1 MIDRVYEAA
10 MLKHFRE
17 ERQML
22 FLMGPRQVGKT
33 TSAMKV
39 GEAWGEHHYM
49 NWDDPAHRE
58 VILSG
63 PSAIAERLALERLR
77 EQPPL
82 LILDEI
88 HKCAGW
94 KDLLKGIFD
103 VWGGRVRILVTGSA
117 RLDAF
122 RSGGDSLMGRYF
134 NYRMHPLSLA
144 ELCRPAIPSS
154 VFQEPQTRPDTEVLT
169 RLSRRSGYP
178 EPFSK
183 DDDRFQRRWRGF
195 RNRQLLKDDLRD
207 LARVQEVEQLEVM
220 CRILAREAGQQVNL
234 ASLSRQVQVA
244 PDTTRRWLDTL
255 QALYFAF
262 CVRPWHR
269 NIRRSL
275 RKEPKV
281 YLWDWSLVKEPGP
294 RAENMVGAA
303 LLKSCHFWTDHGLGD
318 FSLHYLRDKEKRE
331 VDFLVV
337 RDDEPWVLVEVKLSG
352 GRRVT
357 EALRYFQAETKAPHA
372 LQAAFDLPPVD
383 VHPLS
388 GEAPA
393 IVPAATLLAWLV

>member
-1 MIDRVYEAA
+1 MERVYEEA

-33 TSAMKV
+33 TSALKV
-39 GEAWGEHHYM
+39 GRAWGEHYYM

-63 PSAIAERLALERLR
+63 PSAVAERLALERLR

-82 LILDEI
+82 IILDEI
-88 HKCAGW
+88 HKFARW
-94 KDLLKGIFD
+94 KDFLKGLFD
-103 VWGGRVRILVTGSA
+103 VWGSRVRILVTGSG

-134 NYRMHPLSLA
+134 SYRMHPLSLA
-144 ELCRPAIPSS
+144 ELLHPVLPTSAGLDLS
-154 VFQEPQTRPDTEVLT
+154 VLPEAEM
-169 RLSRRSGYP
+169 LSRLLLRSGYP
-178 EPFSK
+178 EPFVR
-183 DDDRFQRRWRGF
+183 DEDRFQRRWRGF

-207 LARVQEVEQLEVM
+207 LARVQEVEQLEVI
-220 CRILAREAGQQVNL
+220 CRILAREAGQQLNL
-234 ASLSRQVQVA
+234 SSLARQVRVA

-262 CVRPWHR
+262 SVRPWHR
-269 NIRRSL
+269 NVRRSL

-281 YLWDWSLVKEPGP
+281 YLWDWSLVTEPGA
-294 RAENMVGAA
+294 RAENLVGAA
-303 LLKSCHFWTDHGLGD
+303 LLKSCHFWTDHGMGD
-318 FSLHYLRDKEKRE
+318 FALHYLRDKDKRE

-337 RDDEPWVLVEVKLSG
+337 RDEEPWILVEVKLSG
-352 GRRVT
+352 GRKVT

-372 LQAAFDLPPVD
+372 LQVAFDLPFISA
-383 VHPLS
+383 HPLS
-388 GEAPA
+388 SEVPT
-393 IVPAATLLAWLV
+393 IVPAGTLLAALV